1 MSIIQRIESKI
12 SNLSF
17 DETPVFIVSGPT
29 GIGKSKLAISIA
41 KKINGVIINADSMQ
55 IYKELKIISAQPSER
70 DKKVISHELYAMK
83 SINENF
89 SVMDWLE
96 LVQEKIKVVFN
107 KNKIPII
114 VGGSGLYIKSAIN
127 GISKIPKIDKVV
139 LENSSKLFEKIGI
152 LEFRNLVKEI
162 DKDFTIKNKDKQ
174 RLIRAYSVHLQ
185 TGKSISEWYKGS
197 KVKKVYNTFFS
208 ILLEQERE
216 KIYQNCENRFDE
228 FINKGVIEEVKLL
241 KDKNFDRSFPGFKC
255 LGVNWIIKY
264 LEDEISLDDAII
276 LSKRDTR
283 RYVKRQ
289 LTWFRHNFNP
299 DLILRI

>member
-1 MSIIQRIESKI
+1 MSIIQLIENKI
-12 SNLSF
+12 STFSF
-17 DETPVFIVSGPT
+17 DQAPIIVVSGPT
-29 GIGKSKLAISIA
+29 GIGKSKLAISLA

-55 IYKELKIISAQPSER
+55 IYKELKIISAQPSDR
-70 DKKVISHELYAMK
+70 DKKVISHELYAMR

-89 SVMDWLE
+89 SVMDWLK
-96 LVQEKIKVVFN
+96 LVEEKIKGVFN

-127 GISKIPKIDKVV
+127 GISKIPKIDKSVV
-139 LENSSKLFEKIGI
+139 ETSSKLFEKIGI
-152 LEFRNLVKEI
+152 LEFRNLVEEI
-162 DKDFTIKNKDKQ
+162 DRGFTLKNKDKQ

-185 TGKSISEWYKGS
+185 TGKSISEWYKCS
-197 KVKKVYNTFFS
+197 KVNKVYDTFFS

-216 KIYQNCENRFDE
+216 RIYQNCENRFEE
-228 FINKGVIEEVKLL
+228 FVNKGVIDEVKLL

-255 LGVNWIIKY
+255 LGVNWILKY
-264 LEDEISLDDAII
+264 LENEISLNDAII

-289 LTWFRHNFNP
+289 LTWFRHNYNP
-299 DLILRI
+299 DLVLRI